1 MLTIPGVFRHFF
13 FIYLLAGLVV
23 PSVTLADDEDYF
35 STWDAKMSGRYQL
48 VWYYKTK
55 LDFHRNQPNE
65 VMVSDKKFVVRPDV
79 RPPTINGV
87 YLLEHAKVNEGEDVL
102 DLGTGTGL
110 HAIFAVDKANRI
122 VATDIYPNAILN
134 ARLNAK
140 MHGVEDRIDFRVG
153 DLFKPIKETE
163 KFDVIFININFPFA
177 VGNDRQRL
185 HDRFFSNV
193 HKYMKPGARIYFQTA
208 FVKNIPQIYEM
219 LASYNFR
226 IMEMH
231 MEHMPEHKHEPLFI
245 MVQQLQSK

>member
-1 MLTIPGVFRHFF
+1 MITIPGLIRIPIF
-13 FIYLLAGLVV
+13 FILLAGFVV
-23 PSVTLADDEDYF
+23 PVGAMADEEDYY
-35 STWDAKMSGRYQL
+35 STWDAKMPGRYQL

-65 VMVSDKKFVVRPDV
+65 VLVHDKKFVVRPDV

-87 YLLEHAKVNEGEDVL
+87 YLLEYAKVNEGEDVL

-110 HAIFAVDKANRI
+110 HAIFAVEKANRV

-134 ARLNAK
+134 ARTNAK
-140 MHGVEDRIDFRVG
+140 LHDVEDRIDFRVG

-177 VGNDRQRL
+177 VGDDRQRL
-185 HDRFFSNV
+185 HDRFFSDV
-193 HKYMKPGARIYFQTA
+193 HNYMKPKARIYFQTA

-219 LASYNFR
+219 LAGYNFR
-226 IMEMH
+226 IVEMH
-231 MEHMPEHKHEPLFI
+231 MEHMPEHKHEPLFL
-245 MVQQLQSK
+245 MLQRR